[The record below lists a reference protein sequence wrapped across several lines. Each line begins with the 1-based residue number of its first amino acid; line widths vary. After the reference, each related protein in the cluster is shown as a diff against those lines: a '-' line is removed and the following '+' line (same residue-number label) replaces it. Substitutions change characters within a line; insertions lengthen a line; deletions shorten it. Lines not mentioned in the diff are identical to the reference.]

1 MARLYADENFPLP
14 VVEELRRLG
23 HDVLTMY
30 ETGQAGQAM
39 PDETVL
45 AYACA
50 DRRAVL
56 TLNRKHFIRL
66 HAAQPEHAGIIARTF
81 DPDFIGQAERIH
93 AAIGSRIKL
102 SDQLIRVNR
111 LSGEALLHG

>member
-23 HDVLTMY
+23 HDVVTSW
-30 ETGQAGQAM
+30 EAGNAGRAL
-39 PDETVL
+39 PDEEVL
-45 AYACA
+45 AFATTEE
-50 DRRAVL
+50 RALL

-66 HAAQPEHAGIIARTF
+66 HRAQPIHAGILVCTF

-93 AAIGSRIKL
+93 GAVADR
-102 SDQLIRVNR
+102 SDLTGQLIRINR
-111 LSGEALLHG
+111 PG